1 MIAEVERSSSFVF
14 GDRTGVRRR
23 EAIQTPNSTHSL
35 PAPPAQHG
43 SRSGASGGDAR
54 LSHRST
60 GIAANEI
67 QTYHDVADG
76 QLRPVVLRHGHFGH
90 HLGNRL
96 AQPVLACGVVA
107 RRVRQRDVAFG

>member
-1 MIAEVERSSSFVF
+1 MIAEVERSSSILF

-35 PAPPAQHG
+35 PPPR
-43 SRSGASGGDAR
+43 RSTAVEAARQGGDAR

-67 QTYHDVADG
+67 QAYHDGADG
-76 QLRPVVLRHGHFGH
+76 QLRPVVLRHGHYGH

-107 RRVRQRDVAFG
+107 CRVRQRDVAFD